1 MRRVRSAAAL
11 FVVLAGA
18 AAAACSGSSVSSAA
32 AGSSTTATMPPAAS
46 SNFVFPKGFS
56 GVVAG
61 TVPGARELL
70 TLPNGDMLV
79 GTNKK
84 EIWLLPNA
92 DAATSG
98 GPAVGFITLSEG
110 PAESIAYARGAI
122 YAGTNTTI
130 WKIPYRTG
138 DRSES
143 PSSAVAIAH
152 VRTGPVAPNSDGDVH
167 TSTSVAISGSTL
179 YASVGSSC
187 NACIEV
193 DPTRASVQKM
203 NLDGSDMT
211 TLAERARNPIALAV
225 NPSTGSLWIGGAGQD
240 KLPYTHPYEYFDS
253 PTLRGSSNVNY
264 GWPACEENHRLYN
277 PLRTSPA
284 PNCAA
289 TVEPAIEFKAYA
301 TLIGAT
307 FYPANQTGAYVFP
320 STYRG
325 GLFVTSHGSWHCCP
339 STTPRVYFVPM
350 KGDAPATPVD
360 WSDPTVQHSDFV
372 AGFGTTDASSYLE
385 RPTGVAV
392 GSAGSLF
399 FAMDSS
405 GQIIRIRH
413 D

>member
-1 MRRVRSAAAL
+1 VPPTATPHATATPTATP
-11 FVVLAGA
+11 VG
-18 AAAACSGSSVSSAA
+18 
-32 AGSSTTATMPPAAS
+32 TATMPPPAS
-46 SNFVFPKGFS
+46 SSFVLPSGFS

-61 TVPGARELL
+61 TVSGARELL

-79 GTNKK
+79 GTNQK
-84 EIWLLPNA
+84 EIWILPNA
-92 DAATSG
+92 DAPTSG
-98 GPAVGFITLSEG
+98 GVATGFITLAEG
-110 PAESIAYARGAI
+110 PAESIAYANGAI

-138 DRSES
+138 DRSEAN
-143 PSSAVAIAH
+143 SSAVAIAH
-152 VRTGPVAPNSDGDVH
+152 VRTGSVAPNSDGDVH
-167 TSTSVAISGSTL
+167 TSTSVAVSGSTL
-179 YASVGSSC
+179 YAAVGSSC

-203 NLDGSDMT
+203 NLDGSNMT
-211 TLAERARNPIALAV
+211 NLAENARNPIALAV
-225 NPSTGSLWIGGAGQD
+225 NPATGSLWIGGAGQD
-240 KLPYTHPYEYFDS
+240 NLTYTHPYEYFDS

-264 GWPACEENHRLYN
+264 GWPACEENHHLYN
-277 PLRTSPA
+277 PLGTSPA
-284 PNCAA
+284 PNCAS
-289 TVEPAIEFKAYA
+289 TVEPAIEFNSYA

-339 STTPRVYFVPM
+339 STPPRVYFVPM
-350 KGDAPATPVD
+350 NGDTPATPVN
-360 WSDPTVQHSDFV
+360 WNDPTVQHSDFV
-372 AGFGTTDASSYLE
+372 GGFGSTGSSSYFQ

-413 D
+413 N